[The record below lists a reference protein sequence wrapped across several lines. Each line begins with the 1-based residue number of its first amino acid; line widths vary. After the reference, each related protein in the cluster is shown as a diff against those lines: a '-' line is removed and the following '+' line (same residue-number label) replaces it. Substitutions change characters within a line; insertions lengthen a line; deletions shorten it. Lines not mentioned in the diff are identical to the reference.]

1 MVSFYP
7 EFLSASKYLHQPGKK
22 QFFASKL
29 IIQQEIRRC
38 SKNII
43 YPTLIIFELCRVALI
58 KSRLLNRSTLAST
71 LIGIIPA
78 DPDTNE
84 EKYEIGTASLVVQVN
99 QDKMYFIE
107 SKNYQFYDR
116 CPERIGHDA
125 NTRSWWP
132 ELLGFECQESHN
144 TILFTLD
151 KSKLWRDFFKV

>member
-84 EKYEIGTASLVVQVN
+84 EKYEIGTASLVVQVK
-99 QDKMYFIE
+99 QASSIF
-107 SKNYQFYDR
+107 
-116 CPERIGHDA
+116 
-125 NTRSWWP
+125 
-132 ELLGFECQESHN
+132 
-144 TILFTLD
+144 
-151 KSKLWRDFFKV
+151 

>member
-22 QFFASKL
+22 QFFCFEVDYSTRNSTL
-29 IIQQEIRRC
+29 LY
-38 SKNII
+38 NII

-125 NTRSWWP
+125 NTRSW
-132 ELLGFECQESHN
+132 
-144 TILFTLD
+144 
-151 KSKLWRDFFKV
+151 